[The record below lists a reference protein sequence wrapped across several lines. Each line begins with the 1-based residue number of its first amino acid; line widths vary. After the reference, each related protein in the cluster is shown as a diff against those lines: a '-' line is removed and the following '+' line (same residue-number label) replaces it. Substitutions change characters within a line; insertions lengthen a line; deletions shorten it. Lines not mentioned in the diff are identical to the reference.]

1 MRVLKMATSGSKD
14 FELDVADYVEEA
26 FERCGLELRTGYDLK
41 TAQRSLNLMLA
52 EWANRG
58 LNQWTINQKTI
69 SAVQDTTVYTIDTTN
84 PTSVIDVLD
93 VFVRETVSGTTSDLP
108 LTKLS
113 RAEYAHI
120 ATKTSTGKP
129 NQYFVDT
136 QITPT
141 ITVWPA
147 PDKSSA
153 YTIYLNVLSR
163 MDDADVGTNTMEV
176 PFRFYPCLAAGLAYY
191 IALKRTPDK
200 VPLLKQLYEEE
211 FERALSQD
219 QSRASFRVAPDL
231 TIYRIA

>member
-1 MRVLKMATSGSKD
+1 MATSGSKD

-58 LNQWTINQKTI
+58 LNQWTINQKSI
-69 SAVQDTTVYTIDTTN
+69 SAVKDTIVYTIDSTN

-93 VFVRETVSGTTSDLP
+93 VFVRETVSGTTTDLP

-129 NQYFVDT
+129 NQYFIDK
-136 QITPT
+136 QISPT
-141 ITVWPA
+141 ITIWPA
-147 PDKSSA
+147 PDKSST
-153 YTIYLNVLSR
+153 YTLYLNTLSR
-163 MDDADVGTNTMEV
+163 MDDADAGTNTMEV

-191 IALKRTPDK
+191 MALKRAPDK